1 MEFVFNQK
9 LSELD
14 KTIASL
20 KEALERTKQEKKE
33 IVSQQRLVEKALDT
47 FKTTVKKVSW
57 SGEALE
63 YLKQQVWAL
72 IPGNRVQED
81 KVEELTNR
89 PAKEN
94 KSNDFFSWQPT
105 SNEAISNYFNVSKGQ
120 TQATYIGSNSKLL
133 LEALENKLTQW
144 LPGVSTSLRKAQRL
158 PYTYELKIRNLDDN
172 TIGWLTAIDFSK
184 PIASQLKQD
193 LSECPQEYLTGQAF
207 ELCCLLSEHKRQTES
222 IKPIAEFLNSSL
234 PKYAIVTSKNNRCY
248 QILEKGATKDFYKVW
263 DLETGKTDLLRAKNL
278 RQIELP
284 SKYKFWSNK
293 VIEEDPVEEV
303 RSQKSEVRNKQDLNL
318 LTSSEANKFTSDFRL
333 QTSDFECMA
342 VYYRWRLSNC
352 QTKKELEELRAESS
366 HNFDI
371 FRWAY
376 TYLPE
381 EEKTRIDEI
390 CTEDKKLESAPQLD
404 GLKVGS
410 RIEIVSDRHDGKY
423 IGKQGIVGNAD
434 SPDGCPVVFDDGE
447 NKFFFR
453 SEIKLVRSSTKELL
467 AS

>member
-14 KTIASL
+14 KTIVSL
-20 KEALERTKQEKKE
+20 KSALERTKQEKKE
-33 IVSQQRLVEKALDT
+33 IVSQQRLVEKAIET

-72 IPGNRVQED
+72 IPGNQVQENT
-81 KVEELTNR
+81 VEELTDR

-105 SNEAISNYFNVSKGQ
+105 SNEAISNYFNVSRGK
-120 TQATYIGSNSKLL
+120 TQATYIGSNSKQR
-133 LEALENKLTQW
+133 LEAIENKLTQW
-144 LPGVSTSLRKAQRL
+144 LPGISTSLRKAQRL
-158 PYTYELKIRNLDDN
+158 PYSYELKVKNLDDN
-172 TIGWLTAIDFSK
+172 TIGWLTDLDFSK
-184 PIASQLKQD
+184 SIAPQLKQD
-193 LSECPQEYLTGQAF
+193 LSSCPQEYLKGQANEVRSQESGVKSEQASNSMASSEGNNPTSDSRLLTSDF
-207 ELCCLLSEHKRQTES
+207 VCCLLPEHKRQTES
-222 IKPIAEFLNSSL
+222 TKPITEILSSSL
-234 PKYAIVTSKNNRCY
+234 PKYALVTSKNNRCY
-248 QILEKGATKDFYKVW
+248 QVLEKGATKDFYKVW

-284 SKYKFWSNK
+284 SKYKFWENK
-293 VIEEDPVEEV
+293 VIEEDPE
-303 RSQKSEVRNKQDLNL
+303 K
-318 LTSSEANKFTSDFRL
+318 
-333 QTSDFECMA
+333 ECMA
-342 VYYRWRLSNC
+342 VYYRWRLSQC
-352 QTKKELEELRAESS
+352 QTKKQLEELKTYCS
-366 HNFDI
+366 HNFYI

-390 CTEDKKLESAPQLD
+390 CTEDKKLEATPQN
-404 GLKVGS
+404 GLKVGD
-410 RIEIVSDRHDGKY
+410 IVMIINDRALGKY

-447 NKFFFR
+447 NKFFFK
-453 SEIKLVRSSTKELL
+453 SEIKVVRELTRELL